1 MPDILYKSHSLEKNK
16 SSISGSLSLWED
28 SPVSPFDVGDTFKPI
43 SNGPLL
49 TVEKVS
55 IKDNVIGVS
64 NGKLLRQ
71 WEITVEGS
79 NSPSGSS
86 ITRVKYNFSIS
97 HEEKS
102 GSMEVFCTGEA
113 PAISLNV
120 GDTFF
125 IPGIGEVFCSSVKGN
140 DSYDEAGIHSWSII
154 YEGSNKTVIQEAE
167 VKYSLNIEHN
177 SDGLTV
183 YSGSKEFTC
192 SGIAPV
198 VDVHI
203 GDTFTLPLIGEL
215 TCTRISSSNIDANS
229 WSVSIEGSR
238 GGSSSGDGEDDDS
251 SLPENDTV
259 ITREINGSTVRTVN
273 GEVIALRR
281 SLSPIVKKTITV
293 YTSTVDALATP
304 GNLYQG
310 GIVLSE
316 NIIKET
322 IKNNGVVTNS
332 YYKHTLEVEA

>member
-1 MPDILYKSHSLEKNK
+1 MPDILYQSHSIEKNQN
-16 SSISGSLSLWED
+16 STSGTLTLWED
-28 SPVSPFDVGDTFKPI
+28 TPVSPFDVGDTFKPI
-43 SNGPLL
+43 PNGPLL
-49 TVEKVS
+49 TVEKVG

-79 NSPSGSS
+79 NSPSENS
-86 ITRVKYNFSIS
+86 ITHVKYNFSIS
-97 HEEKS
+97 PEEKS
-102 GSMEVFCTGEA
+102 GSMEVTNKGDS

-120 GDTFF
+120 GDTFS

-140 DSYDEAGIHSWSII
+140 DAYDEAGVHSWSII
-154 YEGSNKTVIQEAE
+154 YEGSNKTVVQEAD

-177 SDGLTV
+177 SDGFTV

-192 SGIAPV
+192 SGTAPA
-198 VDVHI
+198 VDIHI

-229 WSVSIEGSR
+229 WSVVIEGSR
-238 GGSSSGDGEDDDS
+238 GGSSSGDGDDDT
-251 SLPENDTV
+251 SLPDNDTV

-273 GEVIALRR
+273 GEFIALRR

-293 YTSTVDALATP
+293 YSSTLDPIATP
-304 GNLYQG
+304 GNFYQG

-332 YYKHTLEVEA
+332 YYKHTLEIEA